1 MRNEKAFAFVE
12 EGKESIQDRIKQ
24 LIGGRSMR
32 QAAMDWGLS
41 YSTLNN
47 YFEKGTTPGLK
58 VVKDI
63 CRVENVSLEWLILGT
78 GTTQSTPTQEITQP
92 TIEDAEGKNYQTISA
107 IWSSLEPVE
116 LEKLSKKLGRKG
128 ADFLTILLDHD
139 IQALHSLHG
148 QRRALAL
155 SLNELTDEQVREIY
169 EFCKTKSDHFNVTY
183 KKTSA

>member
-1 MRNEKAFAFVE
+1 MRNEKDFAFVE

-24 LIGGRSMR
+24 LIGTRSMR

-78 GTTQSTPTQEITQP
+78 DTTQPQKITQ
-92 TIEDAEGKNYQTISA
+92 TTTEASEGRDYQTISA
-107 IWSSLEPVE
+107 IWSSLEPTE

-169 EFCKTKSDHFNVTY
+169 EFCKTKGDHFNVTY